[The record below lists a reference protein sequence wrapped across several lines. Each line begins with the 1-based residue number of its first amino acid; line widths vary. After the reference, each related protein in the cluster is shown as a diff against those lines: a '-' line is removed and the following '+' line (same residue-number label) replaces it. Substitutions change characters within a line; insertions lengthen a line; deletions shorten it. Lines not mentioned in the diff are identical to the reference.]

1 MSTYPRSDQPRLFV
15 TKEDVQG
22 ECPSCGSQNLKRYP
36 VLTEG
41 GWWMTTKCQQCLFPV
56 QRERWSRLG
65 SIALLTDLL

>member
-15 TKEDVQG
+15 TKEDVPG

-36 VLTEG
+36 VLSEG

>member
-15 TKEDVQG
+15 TREDVQG
-22 ECPSCGSQNLKRYP
+22 VCPCCGSQNLKRYP

-41 GWWMTTKCQQCLFPV
+41 GWWMVTKCQDCLCSL

-65 SIALLTDLL
+65 SIGLLTDLL

>member
-1 MSTYPRSDQPRLFV
+1 MSTYPRSDQPRLSV

-22 ECPSCGSQNLKRYP
+22 VCPCCGSQNLKRYP
-36 VLTEG
+36 VLSEG
-41 GWWMTTKCQQCLFPV
+41 GWWMITKCQNCLFSV